1 MMVVGSTDPS
11 GSIREGAVAQTD
23 WRLQGEWVKNCNCA
37 YGCPCDFNARPTNGS
52 CQGLVAMNIAEGR
65 FGEISLDG
73 LRFAVTVDFPGPL
86 HEGNGT
92 IQPIIDERATPE
104 QRDALL
110 QIMSGKHSAEGTLF
124 HILSVIVTKVLD
136 PVFAPI
142 EFGFDLRRRTAWVSI
157 PGVLET
163 VVEPIRNPVTGA
175 EHRIQVVM
183 PEGFEHRAAEVAHA
197 RIDSTGGIR
206 FQVSQGHSSLA
217 LVEQTPQGV
226 AA

>member
-1 MMVVGSTDPS
+1 MP
-11 GSIREGAVAQTD
+11 QTD
-23 WRLQGEWVKNCNCA
+23 WRLKGEWVKNCSCA

-52 CQGLVAMNIAEGR
+52 CKGLVAMHITEGH
-65 FGEISLDG
+65 FGDVSLDG
-73 LRFAVTVDFPGPL
+73 LKFAATVDFPGPL

-92 IQPIIDERATPE
+92 MQPIVDERATPE
-104 QRDALL
+104 QRDALF

-124 HILSVIVTKVLD
+124 QIMSLIVTKILD

-142 EFGFDLRRRTAWVSI
+142 EFNFDMRGRTARVSV

-163 VVEPIRNPVTGA
+163 EVEPIRNPVTGA
-175 EHRIQVVM
+175 EHRVQVMM
-183 PEGFEHRAAEVAHA
+183 PEGFEHRMAEVAHA

-206 FQVSQGHSSLA
+206 FQVAQGHSSLA
-217 LVEQTPQGV
+217 QVEQTPAGV